1 MFLNMQ
7 SQIIHCN
14 TSSLQIY
21 AFKMTKFLFIY
32 TISYITQVLIYC
44 VCIKIKFKIF
54 VVFIEYPFTHGLIKS
69 RLSCLISN
77 I

>member
-14 TSSLQIY
+14 TSLQIY

-54 VVFIEYPFTHGLIKS
+54 VVFIEYPFTQGLIKS